1 MNRVYLSLG
10 SNEGNRLKWLTEALN
25 KIKQDCGDII
35 KISNIYETKAW
46 GLKEQPDFL
55 NRAVLISTT
64 LSPLDLLNAINKIE
78 TSLGRIRTQKWG
90 PRTLDIDILFYN
102 NEIINL
108 PQLIVPHPY
117 IQERLFTLQP
127 LNDIAPDFMHPLL
140 YKTISELLAVCKDD
154 LEIEIYKS

>member
-127 LNDIAPDFMHPLL
+127 LNDIAPDFMHPILC
-140 YKTISELLAVCKDD
+140 KTISELLAVCKDD